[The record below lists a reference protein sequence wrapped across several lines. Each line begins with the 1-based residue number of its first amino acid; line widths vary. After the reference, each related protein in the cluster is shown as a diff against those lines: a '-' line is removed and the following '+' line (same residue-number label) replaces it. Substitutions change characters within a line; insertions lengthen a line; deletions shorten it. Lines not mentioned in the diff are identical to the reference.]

1 MQSLM
6 SFNVAMATGNMR
18 DLVFAVLNAFVSLF
32 FCCCCC
38 VCVCAKIYRENCSA
52 LLIYRMG
59 IFLLRDDVDPNSE
72 ITFLFH
78 VRL

>member
-32 FCCCCC
+32 FVVV